1 MNPVMSRYAP
11 LRQLLPLFLLS
22 IALSVAARQETGPV
36 KKAVEDFLQIQ
47 TRGLPGQASFVIG
60 NIEAQNNLA
69 PCPAFEVSLPPG
81 ARAWGNTNVNV
92 RCQVENGWSIFVSV
106 RIRVIG
112 EYLVTTRPL
121 SQGQVIVETD
131 LAKSRG
137 DLASLPAGIVTDI
150 AQAVGKSMAIS
161 VSSGQPLRNDLLKQP
176 MVVQQGQSVRV
187 LSKGPG
193 FQVTSGDGRA
203 LNNAIDGQ
211 VVQVRIANGHVVS
224 GIARPGGVVEVSY

>member
-1 MNPVMSRYAP
+1 MSRYAP

-22 IALSVAARQETGPV
+22 IALSVAARQETAPV

-150 AQAVGKSMAIS
+150 AQAVGKSMSIS
-161 VSSGQPLRNDLLKQP
+161 VSTGQPLRNDLLKQP

>member
-1 MNPVMSRYAP
+1 MSRYIF
-11 LRQLLPLFLLS
+11 LYGLLPLFLLS
-22 IALSVAARQETGPV
+22 TAFSVAARQEIGPV
-36 KKAVEDFLQIQ
+36 KKAVEDFLQVQ
-47 TRGLPGQASFVIG
+47 TRGLPGQASFVVG

-69 PCPAFEVSLPPG
+69 PCPSFEVSLPPG

-131 LAKSRG
+131 LARSRG
-137 DLASLPAGIVTDI
+137 DLTSLPAGIVTDI
-150 AQAVGKSMAIS
+150 SQAVGKSMSLS
-161 VSSGQPLRNDLLKQP
+161 VSSGQPLRSDLLKQP

>member
-1 MNPVMSRYAP
+1 MSRYAP

-106 RIRVIG
+106 RIRVLG

-131 LAKSRG
+131 LARSRG

-150 AQAVGKSMAIS
+150 AQAVGKSMSIS
-161 VSSGQPLRNDLLKQP
+161 VTSGQPLRNDLLKQP